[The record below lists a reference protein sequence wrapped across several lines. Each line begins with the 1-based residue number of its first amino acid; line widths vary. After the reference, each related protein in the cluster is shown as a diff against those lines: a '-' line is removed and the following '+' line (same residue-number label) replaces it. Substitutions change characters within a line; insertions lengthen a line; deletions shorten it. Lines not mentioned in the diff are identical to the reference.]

1 MSTFE
6 PFGEL
11 NSQTN
16 ESQYAYANIISMGLL
31 QKLNDVEGFE
41 HVKQSDIINA
51 GLVFLNLF
59 FNIHIDEEYNENI
72 EDIVQDLTFDEK
84 EFKDFLTI
92 SINHC
97 KMNNMVFNDCAC
109 PEGEKNGI

>member
-1 MSTFE
+1 MSAIE
-6 PFGEL
+6 PFREFC
-11 NSQTN
+11 SETN
-16 ESQYAYANIISMGLL
+16 ESQYAYANIVSMDLL
-31 QKLNDVEGFE
+31 QKLKDVEGFE
-41 HVKQSDIINA
+41 HVKQSDIVNA

-59 FNIHIDEEYNENI
+59 FNIHVDEKYNENI
-72 EDIVQDLTFDEK
+72 EDIVQDLTFNEK

-97 KMNNMVFNDCAC
+97 KMNNIVFNDCAC